1 MDAVKFIEELN
12 RMCESYKDCK
22 GCPLEIYECI
32 IGGIKSDGTC
42 DKIIDVIERWSKE
55 NS

>member
-1 MDAVKFIEELN
+1 MNATKFIEELN

-32 IGGIKSDGTC
+32 ISSIRPDDVC
-42 DKIIDVIERWSKE
+42 DKIINVVEQWSKE